1 MTTRLYTH
9 PACLEHDPGRLHP
22 ERPERLKAV
31 LDALDA
37 PEFAALERI
46 EAPRAER
53 LQIER
58 VHAPFYVDY
67 VLRAVPEAGRVD
79 LDADTTLSAG
89 SGEAMLRAAGAVC
102 AAVGAAIRGEA
113 KHSFCAVR
121 PPGHHAESDEAMGF
135 CLFNNI
141 AIGAAEARA
150 VHGLER
156 VAIVDFDVHHGNGTQ
171 HMFERDPHVFFASTH
186 QWPLYPSTG
195 AADETGVGNVVNA
208 CLSPL
213 DGSEEFRAAMSEKV
227 LPALERFRPQLVL
240 ISAGFDAHCMD
251 PLGSLNLTDEDFAWI
266 TRELCGLADRH
277 AEGRVVSA
285 LEGGY
290 DLDALASASAAHVKA
305 LMDGR
310 ARS

>member
-9 PACLEHDPGRLHP
+9 SACLDHDPGRLHP
-22 ERPERLKAV
+22 ERSERLEAV
-31 LDALDA
+31 LQALDA

-53 LQIER
+53 FQIER

-79 LDADTTLSAG
+79 LDADTTLSRG

-113 KHSFCAVR
+113 KHAFCAVR
-121 PPGHHAESDEAMGF
+121 PPGHHAEADEAMGF

-141 AIGAAEARA
+141 AIGAAEALA

-156 VAIVDFDVHHGNGTQ
+156 IAIVDFDVHHGNGTQ
-171 HMFERDPHVFFASTH
+171 HMFERDPRVFFASTH
-186 QWPLYPSTG
+186 QWPLYPNTG
-195 AADETGVGNVVNA
+195 AAEETGVGNVMNA

-251 PLGSLNLTDEDFAWI
+251 PLGSLNLVDEDFAWI
-266 TRELCGLADRH
+266 TRELCRVADRH

-305 LMDGR
+305 LMDWR